1 MSSRV
6 KEDVQKLF
14 EFWCE
19 VTKAESGNVLKQA
32 GHIIESF
39 PEGFK
44 DEQIIG
50 KIPEFA
56 YPCEFENESVQTY
69 SFVLTSDDSKWRF
82 GFCRHDPKTQTAMV
96 IITYLPWH
104 DTFLRLL
111 GVLGELRRKNNGEF
125 ELFLSEAYSKGV
137 PEPGASLKL
146 FFNAGENHFI
156 FQRPSQFQLPSI
168 PENHNLN
175 LYYNFVDPK
184 NMISVFAAML
194 SERRII
200 FTSRRLDKLSS
211 CIQAANAF
219 LYPMVWQHIF
229 IPVLPMKLKDIL
241 SAPMPY
247 LIGVPEAVL
256 ETMTPEELGEVVIL
270 NCDKKLFE
278 SPFDDVQEMPPDLV
292 HQMKKS
298 LSNPHDHI
306 GDRVSRIFL
315 IALVQLIG
323 GYRDAV
329 RFPYGQKI
337 QWDQKAFIESR
348 PPHLRSFL
356 ARMMELQIFQQFIED
371 RIQMLS
377 SGLGLSDEFELET
390 LKQAEK
396 MNKRGRN
403 YKEFLRNVKDKTNPA
418 VKSAVKSVKEGS
430 RGVKTAY
437 KDLKSKF
444 RDVTPPKSQFHI
456 QTSLGYN
463 YSGTS
468 GYHRSAPNSPVIS
481 RRQTTPDYNVINN
494 HGGTLPIGTN
504 EILFLTTSASNSYL
518 ENGYSTDHNIV
529 NNNNLNLSPTIS
541 PSSSLCSSDM
551 NLTQELQNHPLFKS
565 PVVDRSLKPSG
576 SLDSGR
582 LNSARYGSA
591 IRAPT
596 TLLNTN
602 SQTNKIATH
611 NEIEQSDIATARSP
625 LKNYSAQNILDVPM
639 GNLCIVDLDET
650 EENKEDLFAIV
661 TTNSIFD
668 IPPDM
673 PSPPVPPP
681 RSNSNRNINKVISR
695 NNNIN
700 MNHGKRLEQENSD
713 NKNFIG
719 DNITE
724 RNKEDILLNEFE
736 NNFVDHNTVAKPMQ
750 KNIYSVQKK
759 LSAPNNE
766 GKSNEFFCIKPP
778 PSRPNRSAHHISIAK
793 QQQQQLQ
800 KKTINNE
807 PIPIPTPRQ
816 KPKES
821 SQSLQT
827 PTAETPIDLINLED
841 GSSSSNNTS
850 FEIEDFDPLNQNAKP
865 IPQLKLDI
873 PTQSSP
879 IRPVSIPTSIVI
891 GSSRKSPIPQLNNI
905 GKVIPTSTAAMSS
918 SIPSYIS
925 NSMNKSTLCN
935 TDSNSIAG
943 CTIPPIHG
951 PVLPYFTPQHNQHNR
966 NQQGIAQI
974 LNNGINNVKNEGDD
988 EIELLR
994 KYGLD
999 QFTLNKNGKNEV
1011 FGEKVLI
1018 KNSDILVNG
1027 IDNRDGSNSVAN
1039 SINSWTTFD

>member
-403 YKEFLRNVKDKTNPA
+403 YKEFLRNVKDKLLFRKIRKNQRYRTTEMTNPA

-565 PVVDRSLKPSG
+565 PVVDRS
-576 SLDSGR
+576 
-582 LNSARYGSA
+582 
-591 IRAPT
+591 
-596 TLLNTN
+596 
-602 SQTNKIATH
+602 
-611 NEIEQSDIATARSP
+611 
-625 LKNYSAQNILDVPM
+625 
-639 GNLCIVDLDET
+639 
-650 EENKEDLFAIV
+650 
-661 TTNSIFD
+661 
-668 IPPDM
+668 
-673 PSPPVPPP
+673 
-681 RSNSNRNINKVISR
+681 
-695 NNNIN
+695 
-700 MNHGKRLEQENSD
+700 
-713 NKNFIG
+713 
-719 DNITE
+719 
-724 RNKEDILLNEFE
+724 
-736 NNFVDHNTVAKPMQ
+736 
-750 KNIYSVQKK
+750 
-759 LSAPNNE
+759 
-766 GKSNEFFCIKPP
+766 
-778 PSRPNRSAHHISIAK
+778 
-793 QQQQQLQ
+793 
-800 KKTINNE
+800 
-807 PIPIPTPRQ
+807 
-816 KPKES
+816 S

>member
-565 PVVDRSLKPSG
+565 PVVDRS
-576 SLDSGR
+576 
-582 LNSARYGSA
+582 
-591 IRAPT
+591 
-596 TLLNTN
+596 
-602 SQTNKIATH
+602 
-611 NEIEQSDIATARSP
+611 
-625 LKNYSAQNILDVPM
+625 
-639 GNLCIVDLDET
+639 
-650 EENKEDLFAIV
+650 
-661 TTNSIFD
+661 
-668 IPPDM
+668 
-673 PSPPVPPP
+673 
-681 RSNSNRNINKVISR
+681 
-695 NNNIN
+695 
-700 MNHGKRLEQENSD
+700 
-713 NKNFIG
+713 
-719 DNITE
+719 
-724 RNKEDILLNEFE
+724 
-736 NNFVDHNTVAKPMQ
+736 
-750 KNIYSVQKK
+750 
-759 LSAPNNE
+759 
-766 GKSNEFFCIKPP
+766 
-778 PSRPNRSAHHISIAK
+778 
-793 QQQQQLQ
+793 
-800 KKTINNE
+800 
-807 PIPIPTPRQ
+807 
-816 KPKES
+816 S